1 MTFSPLPSDF
11 KTTLDIEMPFDLF
24 LVNHTQK
31 EYCYLCR
38 SGFSQERAPV
48 TLPAGWNGVE
58 DELEVLTE
66 YIFREKLKHRKQYT
80 EVEMWPEPSGSE
92 DEDSD
97 EMDQSDFQEDI
108 RGQVTQNEDEELE
121 NEELEDEVTPSVAP
135 KAVSKVAPGSISKV
149 APKK

>member
-1 MTFSPLPSDF
+1 M
-11 KTTLDIEMPFDLF
+11 
-24 LVNHTQK
+24 
-31 EYCYLCR
+31 
-38 SGFSQERAPV
+38 

-97 EMDQSDFQEDI
+97 EMDQSDFQEDV
-108 RGQVTQNEDEELE
+108 REQVTRNKDPEDEDPEDEDLD
-121 NEELEDEVTPSVAP
+121 DEVTPSVAP
-135 KAVSKVAPGSISKV
+135 RASKVTPKVVSKK
-149 APKK
+149 